1 MPYPYILE
9 NENKNQAETLWNRN
23 AQVAFP
29 SSFHPLQSPAHGG
42 ESAPAKSFKNI
53 CRVPEQDLFNSY
65 IKETTGFDTTE
76 EYCLEPPRH
85 LLIIGDTDGLER
97 AKAVESI
104 LSYMRS
110 QYGIFENDDFLVRR
124 IKRRQQLKDLM
135 ASIPD
140 SSLASVAYFGHG
152 TERYLPLDLS
162 SISRNSLL
170 SAEDLQALDGKLF
183 DNAPIR
189 LFGCNTYL
197 LARHL
202 AKRLNTDAWGNNG
215 STKGLAPICGHY
227 LPVAPA
233 VEHYLPGG
241 FKGTTSFYPGDLLQS
256 YHDIRH

>member
-1 MPYPYILE
+1 MPYPYMLKS
-9 NENKNQAETLWNRN
+9 ENKNQAETLWNRN
-23 AQVAFP
+23 AQLAFP
-29 SSFHPLQSPAHGG
+29 LSFDPFQSAASDD
-42 ESAPAKSFKNI
+42 ESASVKSDKDI
-53 CRVPEQDLFNSY
+53 CRVPEPDFFNLY

-76 EYCLEPPRH
+76 DYCLEPPRH

-135 ASIPD
+135 ATIPD

-162 SISRNSLL
+162 SISRNTLL

-189 LFGCNTYL
+189 LFGCNTYSI
-197 LARHL
+197 ARYL

-241 FKGTTSFYPGDLLQS
+241 FMGTRAFYPGDLPQS